1 MAVGGHDF
9 GISVYIDTDGT
20 LRLSSFKARF
30 NVKQRLGT
38 MCSIAYWDTHIL
50 TKVGGKDVQLLM
62 FYDEEKLAKMDEK
75 NELATLLWRQTE
87 PAGDEVCGK
96 VMIAGM
102 NETGD
107 AVQLKFDV
115 YQILVNELHSL
126 QDECLCL

>member
-1 MAVGGHDF
+1 
-9 GISVYIDTDGT
+9 
-20 LRLSSFKARF
+20 
-30 NVKQRLGT
+30 